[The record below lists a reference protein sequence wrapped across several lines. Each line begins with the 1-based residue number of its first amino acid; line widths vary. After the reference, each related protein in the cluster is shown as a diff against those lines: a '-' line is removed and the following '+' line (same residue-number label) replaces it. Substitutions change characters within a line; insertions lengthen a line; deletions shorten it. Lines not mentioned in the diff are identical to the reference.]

1 MAYLK
6 TTLKGYTHYKGRT
19 GQFNF
24 LLHRLT
30 GLGTVL
36 FLAIHIMDT
45 ATVCFFPML
54 YEHAIAIYRTT
65 LFGLAE
71 VGLVFCVL
79 FHGTNGLRIAIFDW
93 FPRLWRSEIEH
104 KWNLVTLAITLI
116 LWLPLTGLMI
126 RNLLIHN
133 FGLFGG

>member
-6 TTLKGYTHYKGRT
+6 TTLIGYTHYKGRT
-19 GQFNF
+19 GQFSF

-45 ATVCFFPML
+45 ATVYFFPTL
-54 YEHAIAIYRTT
+54 YEHALAIYRST
-65 LFGLAE
+65 LFGVAE
-71 VGLVFCVL
+71 IGLVFCVL
-79 FHGTNGLRIAIFDW
+79 FHGTNGLRIAISDW
-93 FPRLWRSEIEH
+93 FPRLWESETEH
-104 KWNLVTLAITLI
+104 NWNLVTLAITLV